1 MGSVRHAARR
11 VLLPLAAVALLL
23 PAVSGCAGREY
34 DLPRDICG
42 VKVSKGVLD
51 PLLPDGEKLEQ
62 KRERREHIDRH
73 FVRCD
78 VTVDG
83 GDGLYITLYEM
94 PSVDRKGST
103 EDHPRYIKNPPFSGW
118 AEVRDGKSLG
128 STACREGSKNRS
140 DALTF
145 TFSLHTV
152 QGDGEEER
160 RAATERFVKA
170 WLPGEKKKEGC
181 TR

>member
-1 MGSVRHAARR
+1 MRLTRR
-11 VLLPLAAVALLL
+11 LRWTALPLAALALLL

-34 DLPRDICG
+34 EVPRSICG
-42 VKVSKGVLD
+42 VKVSEDVID
-51 PLLPDGEKLEQ
+51 PLLGDGEKLEQ
-62 KRERREHIDRH
+62 ERERREFRDRH
-73 FVRCD
+73 FVRCN

-83 GDGLYITLYEM
+83 GDGLYITLYEW
-94 PSVDRKGST
+94 PSVGRKRST

-128 STACREGSKNRS
+128 NTACRTGSKDRS

-145 TFSLHTV
+145 EFTLHTV
-152 QGDGEEER
+152 KGDSADER

-181 TR
+181 TRR